1 MSRRRVLADANL
13 NFPNYNNKVRITH
26 SPFFLPAAQEDI
38 VHEDL
43 TVRENLV
50 FSARLR
56 LSAAK
61 PLREQ
66 LAIVDDV
73 LTVLQLRGVQHQLVG
88 SVERRG
94 ISGGQ
99 RKRVN
104 IGWELAA
111 KPSVLYMVRAA
122 RRCVD
127 S

>member
-1 MSRRRVLADANL
+1 M
-13 NFPNYNNKVRITH
+13 K
-26 SPFFLPAAQEDI
+26 
-38 VHEDL
+38 L

-50 FSARLR
+50 YSARLR

-111 KPSVLYMVRAA
+111 KPSVLYMVRAQLW
-122 RRCVD
+122 
-127 S
+127 